1 MATKAEKEAAE
12 AAAKLAAETK
22 PEETT
27 EVPTG
32 VLQEMM
38 KKLND
43 LEIQVENGN
52 AKTAGLEELLNS
64 KPSEE
69 GGTKLR
75 EKKNYEPSFRM
86 VRIRQYPMA
95 GDHTNLGYVV
105 GWTNRGAYQEVDRT
119 GVTPQYVDFI
129 DVIFLDHERNE
140 EGKLKAEKVKLLDL
154 FTKGIQVKCKIKNIK
169 REEVKIP
176 TGEEIDVTVYD
187 PLHGMMGTGEIID
200 GYITQSDMV
209 YTIEIP
215 GRLESVDIDSNYVN

>member
-12 AAAKLAAETK
+12 AAAKLVAETN

-27 EVPTG
+27 VVPTSL
-32 VLQEMM
+32 LQEMM
-38 KKLND
+38 KKMTN
-43 LEIQVENGN
+43 LELQVENGN
-52 AKTAGLEELLNS
+52 AKTAGLEEMLAN

-69 GGTKLR
+69 GGNKLR
-75 EKKNYEPSFRM
+75 EKKNYEPKFRSL
-86 VRIRQYPMA
+86 RIRQYPM
-95 GDHTNLGYVV
+95 GNDHTNLGYVV

-119 GVTPQYVDFI
+119 GVTPQYVDYI

-140 EGKLKAEKVKLLDL
+140 ENKLKAEKVRLIDL
-154 FTKGIQVKCKIKNIK
+154 FTKGVQVTCRIKNIK

-200 GYITQSDMV
+200 GYVTQSDIV

-215 GRLESVDIDSNYVN
+215 GRLEPVEIDSNYVN